1 MKTKVMAKLLLV
13 GTFIVIAGY
22 GLRGHE
28 LLIALVLSFLFLT
41 VLAKV
46 VFAMVARRRGGFP
59 PRRGGSGP
67 AGKPVPRPPTARPPA
82 LSASAQVGHGPTA

>member
-1 MKTKVMAKLLLV
+1 MKTKFMAKLLLV
-13 GTFIVIAGY
+13 GTFIVVVGY

-28 LLIALVLSFLFLT
+28 LLIALVMSFLFLT
-41 VLAKV
+41 VMAKV

-67 AGKPVPRPPTARPPA
+67 AGKPVPRPPTVSPPA
-82 LSASAQVGHGPTA
+82 LSASAQVSHGPTT